1 MTYKVI
7 QWATGEVGKHALRE
21 TIRHPD
27 LELVGLYVYSED
39 KDGKDAGDIV
49 GLDKTGI
56 LGTRDRDAILAMDAD
71 CVIHAPLSSSIDEM
85 DEDVIALL
93 ASGKNV
99 ISVAGYYAPEFR
111 GDEVLERIEKA
122 CQQGGTTLLGTGI
135 EPGFMFERVAP
146 TLTGMCVDVEHIRL
160 VEACDAAKHPAAVMV
175 KEAIGIGKPLEE
187 VSPESPFNKYFLA
200 FFSEMTTGAGRAL
213 GITFDR
219 LDSGVEP
226 AAATRDLDIA
236 IGTVPKGTL
245 GGVKYW
251 LHGYVG
257 ERRLMTVEIH
267 WVAEPG
273 INGWPAPTGRYQWQV
288 EIEGRPS
295 ARMVLDLFPSL
306 GDHNDEYDPAFLATG
321 ATAVNAVPE
330 ICQAAPGHFHQPVF
344 APWRYR
350 P

>member
-146 TLTGMCVDVEHIRL
+146 TLTGMCVDV
-160 VEACDAAKHPAAVMV
+160 
-175 KEAIGIGKPLEE
+175 
-187 VSPESPFNKYFLA
+187 F
-200 FFSEMTTGAGRAL
+200 
-213 GITFDR
+213 
-219 LDSGVEP
+219 
-226 AAATRDLDIA
+226 
-236 IGTVPKGTL
+236 
-245 GGVKYW
+245 
-251 LHGYVG
+251 
-257 ERRLMTVEIH
+257 
-267 WVAEPG
+267 
-273 INGWPAPTGRYQWQV
+273 
-288 EIEGRPS
+288 
-295 ARMVLDLFPSL
+295 
-306 GDHNDEYDPAFLATG
+306 
-321 ATAVNAVPE
+321 
-330 ICQAAPGHFHQPVF
+330 
-344 APWRYR
+344 
-350 P
+350 